1 MVRETIK
8 LPKAWEAL
16 ASSKR
21 KALLQKA
28 IDRAYKRLG
37 LILTARMRRKIRGG
51 VPPANRPMT
60 VALKGSSKPLADSGR
75 LFKSITW
82 KVEGTG
88 IEKSLRVGVIKTSDE
103 GANVAKIVH
112 NGATI
117 VVTPKMAKLFSVI
130 SSATMGRP
138 VSLYGRAEA
147 MARRAKGPVYP
158 MRVGTTI
165 TIPPR
170 PFALMTLKDPKTPAD
185 VRRIFLEELSKGIEG
200 AK

>member
-1 MVRETIK
+1 MVRETIT
-8 LPKAWEAL
+8 LPKAWETL
-16 ASSKR
+16 SSPRR
-21 KALLQKA
+21 KALLERA
-28 IDRAYKRLG
+28 VSRAYKRLG

-82 KVEGTG
+82 RMEGSG
-88 IEKSLRVGVIKTSDE
+88 IERTLRVGVIKTSDE
-103 GANVAKIVH
+103 GANVAEIVH
-112 NGATI
+112 NGATV
-117 VVTPKMAKLFSVI
+117 VVTPKMAMLFSVV

-138 VSLYGRAEA
+138 VSLYGRAEE

-185 VRRIFLEELSKGIEG
+185 VRRIFLEELSKGIGG